1 MRIAFI
7 STMDGTPWG
16 GSEEL
21 WSQAAKRLLAD
32 GHDVHASVFGWPEM
46 PSALADLSRRGAV
59 VERRPRETSLLRRAV
74 NRLRQVCPGTAAV
87 DPSWKKILGFRPDLV
102 CISQGAAICGVDWM
116 LRCLDSGIPYA
127 AICQANS
134 EYWWPNDSRAEKVR
148 TAYKGCR
155 HASFVSHRNRQ
166 LFESQIAEP
175 LLRSEVVRNPFAV
188 PYDVV
193 TDWPEPAES
202 FRLAC
207 VARLDPKAKGQDLI
221 IEVLAAEKW
230 RERGMHVSLYG
241 SGPCSETLHRLVAF
255 HRLESSVTFAGHVD
269 NIIDIW
275 KTHHALLLPSRYEGL
290 PLALVEA
297 MLCGRIGIVTDVAG
311 NTEVLEDAVT
321 GFVAASPTAG
331 HLDAAL
337 ERAWNRRDAWREMG
351 RLAASVI
358 REHVP
363 RDPAAA
369 YAEKIL
375 NLAKESRAAPSR

>member
-7 STMDGTPWG
+7 STMDGLPWG

-21 WSQAAKRLLAD
+21 WSQAATRLLAD
-32 GHDVHASVFGWPEM
+32 GHDVLASVIGWPEM
-46 PSALADLSRRGAV
+46 PAALAELGRRGAV
-59 VERRPRETSLLRRAV
+59 IERRPKVTPLWRRAA
-74 NRLRQVCPGTAAV
+74 NRLRRVFPGTADAE
-87 DPSWKKILGFRPDLV
+87 PSWKKILGFRPDMV

-116 LRCLDSGIPYA
+116 LRCLDAGIPYA

-134 EYWWPNDSRAEKVR
+134 EYWWPDDSRAEKVR
-148 TAYKGCR
+148 TAYGGCR

-175 LLRSEVVRNPFAV
+175 LPRSEVVRNPFVV

-193 TDWPEPAES
+193 TDWPEPAEPL
-202 FRLAC
+202 RLAC

-221 IEVLAAEKW
+221 IEVLASDKW
-230 RERGMHVSLYG
+230 RSRGVLVSLFG
-241 SGPCSETLHRLVAF
+241 SGPCCETLRRLVAF
-255 HRLESSVTFAGHVD
+255 HRLESSVTFAGHVGD
-269 NIIDIW
+269 VAGIW
-275 KTHHALLLPSRYEGL
+275 RTHHALLLPSRYEGL

-297 MLCGRIGIVTDVAG
+297 MLCGRIGIVTDIAG
-311 NTEVLEDAVT
+311 NTEVLEDDVT
-321 GFVAASPTAG
+321 GFVAASPTTG
-331 HLDAAL
+331 HLDDAL
-337 ERAWNRRDAWREMG
+337 ERAWVRRDAWREIG
-351 RLAASVI
+351 RAAARSI

-375 NLAKESRAAPSR
+375 NLAKERRAAPSR